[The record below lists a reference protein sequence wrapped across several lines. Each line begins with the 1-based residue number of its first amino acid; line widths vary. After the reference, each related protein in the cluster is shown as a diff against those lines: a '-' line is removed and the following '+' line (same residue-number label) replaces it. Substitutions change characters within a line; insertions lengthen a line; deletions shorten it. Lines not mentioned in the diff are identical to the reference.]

1 MLSFKDGV
9 KVAKARGEAV
19 QAASDAVDSGMV
31 SVVGLDKEKV
41 GELCAQLPVRGLV
54 RRFTY
59 ARETMLSVG
68 LPRLV
73 M

>member
-31 SVVGLDKEKV
+31 SVVGLNKEKV
-41 GELCAQLPVRGLV
+41 GELCA
-54 RRFTY
+54 
-59 ARETMLSVG
+59 AASA
-68 LPRLV
+68 
-73 M
+73 